1 MDENRVTKNYSTDG
15 GDTLVIGGKLKV
27 EEGASVEGLP
37 SSPGEK
43 GEKGDTGPQGPA
55 GEKGDKGDSGVGI
68 KTITGAIDGQN
79 KLTLTFTLT
88 DDSQQTVEGTIT
100 PAGG

>member
-1 MDENRVTKNYSTDG
+1 MEENRITKNYSTDG

-27 EEGASVEGLP
+27 EEGASVEGFP
-37 SSPGEK
+37 SSPGA
-43 GEKGDTGPQGPA
+43 KGDP
-55 GEKGDKGDSGVGI
+55 GVGI
-68 KTITGAIDGQN
+68 KTITGTIDGQN

-88 DDSQQTVEGTIT
+88 DNSQQTVEGTIT